1 MGIDAFMADRDVSL
15 RMKYAHVQLG
25 FISPVL
31 SIIYVN
37 SSNMIHV
44 DMFLWNIW
52 NFDQLLYWLI
62 VSDAKDSTNKIQRL
76 EFLENLYS
84 KYIGLTVSILPK
96 EEMLDVSDLG
106 QNFNDMVILFQTVF
120 KVQS

>member
-1 MGIDAFMADRDVSL
+1 M
-15 RMKYAHVQLG
+15 
-25 FISPVL
+25 
-31 SIIYVN
+31 
-37 SSNMIHV
+37 
-44 DMFLWNIW
+44 
-52 NFDQLLYWLI
+52 

-96 EEMLDVSDLG
+96 EKMLDVSDLG
-106 QNFNDMVILFQTVF
+106 PNFNDMVILFQTVF

>member
-1 MGIDAFMADRDVSL
+1 M
-15 RMKYAHVQLG
+15 
-25 FISPVL
+25 
-31 SIIYVN
+31 
-37 SSNMIHV
+37 
-44 DMFLWNIW
+44 
-52 NFDQLLYWLI
+52 
-62 VSDAKDSTNKIQRL
+62 SDAKDSTNKIQRL

-120 KVQS
+120 KFKVS

>member
-1 MGIDAFMADRDVSL
+1 M
-15 RMKYAHVQLG
+15 
-25 FISPVL
+25 
-31 SIIYVN
+31 
-37 SSNMIHV
+37 
-44 DMFLWNIW
+44 
-52 NFDQLLYWLI
+52 
-62 VSDAKDSTNKIQRL
+62 SDAKDSTNKIQRL

-120 KVQS
+120 QFKGWRLSVSDQRDIFLFVVSLLTFFENFSSVIASNQ